1 MRKILL
7 LTCLSVLALTAQAY
21 TVDTTASYIYSSDYN
36 QARLGA
42 AVPLG
47 INFSIGLEG
56 KYVEDKFSIE
66 QGAFKD
72 PVYSVYLPMQMDFEL
87 FRLNLTPFYYF
98 KNDFEKQ
105 PHLKDAYAYG
115 VSSQFIMDLVK
126 DEVDELYSQAYVGV
140 SYARQKANTFDESG
154 TQWNHDNYDQLV
166 FSLGLRQNFYDAFM
180 FQVAG
185 AAFQYP
191 DGVSRIEAFRGI
203 LDMKDLAFTES
214 FDVTRSLT
222 KYALSARITR
232 MWAEQRSSLYAAYH
246 YAESYTADSEHSVIV
261 GNTFL
266 VAKRAHVDIAFN
278 HLQDTH
284 GDNKRD
290 LFYVNLNIA
299 F

>member
-1 MRKILL
+1 MFIFA
-7 LTCLSVLALTAQAY
+7 LAAQAD

-42 AVPLG
+42 AIPLG
-47 INFSIGLEG
+47 INASVGLEG

-72 PVYSVYLPMQMDFEL
+72 PVYSVYLPVQMDFEL
-87 FRLNLTPFYYF
+87 FRVNLTPFYYF

-115 VSSQFIMDLVK
+115 INSQFIMDLVK
-126 DEVDELYSQAYVGV
+126 DDVDQLYSQAYVGV
-140 SYARQKANTFDESG
+140 SYARQKANTFDG
-154 TQWNHDNYDQLV
+154 TQWEHDDYDQMA
-166 FSLGLRQNFYDAFM
+166 FSLGLRQNFYDAFA

-185 AAFQYP
+185 AVFQYP
-191 DGVSRIEAFRGI
+191 DGVSHIEAFRGI

-232 MWAEQRSSLYAAYH
+232 MWADNHSSLYAAYH
-246 YAESYTADSEHSVIV
+246 YAESYTADPEHSMIV

-266 VAKRAHVDIAFN
+266 VAKRAQVDVAFN

-290 LFYVNLNIA
+290 LFYVNLNIS